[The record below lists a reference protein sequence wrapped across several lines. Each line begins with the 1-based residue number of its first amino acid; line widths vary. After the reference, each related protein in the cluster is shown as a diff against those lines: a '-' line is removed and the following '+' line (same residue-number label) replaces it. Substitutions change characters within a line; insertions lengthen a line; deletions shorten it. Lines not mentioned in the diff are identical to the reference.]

1 VCFITFAREAAG
13 ASSTRLSVRPL
24 SFRGWFAQKLGR
36 ITPREREAMLLDRH
50 APRWAG
56 ASEADSSL
64 VRGRNDLTRGSKVHG
79 QEAQFDQY

>member
-1 VCFITFAREAAG
+1 
-13 ASSTRLSVRPL
+13 
-24 SFRGWFAQKLGR
+24 
-36 ITPREREAMLLDRH
+36 MLLDRH